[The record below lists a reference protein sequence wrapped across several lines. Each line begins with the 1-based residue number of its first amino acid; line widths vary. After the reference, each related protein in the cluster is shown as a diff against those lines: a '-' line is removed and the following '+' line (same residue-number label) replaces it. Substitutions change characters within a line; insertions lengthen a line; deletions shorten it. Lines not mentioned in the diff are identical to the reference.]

1 MYPSFSHNHRSH
13 DLGDGVSGG
22 VEWNSVVNQEEIKGD
37 LEESSMVDDVNG
49 EAPKVALKRGILE
62 KLHHYQT
69 LDAMFQLMVI
79 RYLLPTESP
88 LGVYDFDVEGQMV
101 VRWRETRSPLV
112 YKLHL
117 T

>member
-1 MYPSFSHNHRSH
+1 MEEEKH
-13 DLGDGVSGG
+13 DLTQDLILKKRV
-22 VEWNSVVNQEEIKGD
+22 QGD

-79 RYLLPTESP
+79 RC
-88 LGVYDFDVEGQMV
+88 
-101 VRWRETRSPLV
+101 RRTR
-112 YKLHL
+112 